1 MYCSFCGKPRED
13 AIKLIA
19 GPSVY
24 ICDECVTLCND
35 IIHEDISEEE
45 AVLASAPVPFETKAF
60 LDEHVIGQEH
70 AKKVLSVAVY
80 NHYKKILNP
89 TKDDDVELDKSNV
102 ILLGPT
108 GVGKTLLVSTIA
120 KYLNV
125 PVALCDATTM
135 TESGYVGE
143 DVEHIFAR
151 LLQNADYDEERAQ
164 MGIVYIDEI
173 DKKSKKG
180 ENLNVTRDV
189 SGEGV
194 QQALLKLVEGTIA
207 RIPPKGGRKHPNQEM
222 IELDTKNIL
231 FIVGG
236 AFIGIEDIVEQRL
249 TGSGIGFNAEVT
261 SKDDKR
267 DKLLSDVEHKDLVKF
282 GLIPEF
288 VGRFPVLTHL
298 DDLNVDDLCKIM
310 IEPKNSLE
318 KQFKKLFSITG
329 LELQITSDA
338 VKEMSEIAIKKDL
351 GARGLRSI
359 LEDLLLNIQYNLE
372 QYKKDNVA
380 RIIING
386 NFVREKKEPVLMYEE
401 VPNTQ

>member
-1 MYCSFCGKPRED
+1 M
-13 AIKLIA
+13 
-19 GPSVY
+19 
-24 ICDECVTLCND
+24 
-35 IIHEDISEEE
+35 
-45 AVLASAPVPFETKAF
+45 
-60 LDEHVIGQEH
+60 
-70 AKKVLSVAVY
+70 
-80 NHYKKILNP
+80 
-89 TKDDDVELDKSNV
+89 
-102 ILLGPT
+102 
-108 GVGKTLLVSTIA
+108 
-120 KYLNV
+120 
-125 PVALCDATTM
+125 
-135 TESGYVGE
+135 
-143 DVEHIFAR
+143 
-151 LLQNADYDEERAQ
+151 
-164 MGIVYIDEI
+164 
-173 DKKSKKG
+173 
-180 ENLNVTRDV
+180 
-189 SGEGV
+189 
-194 QQALLKLVEGTIA
+194 
-207 RIPPKGGRKHPNQEM
+207 
-222 IELDTKNIL
+222 NIL
-231 FIVGG
+231 FFVGG

-249 TGSGIGFNAEVT
+249 TGSGIGFNAEIT

-310 IEPKNSLE
+310 TEPKNSLE

-338 VKEMSEIAIKKDL
+338 VREMSEMAIKKDL

-372 QYKKDNVA
+372 QYKNDNVA